1 MLLRGYTFRLVR
13 PECNHLSEAVS
24 ALAALS
30 DDISAALPY
39 LNAVLR
45 KARYNPNGPTL
56 AFGHEGHRVVL
67 RPREAAVSN
76 VQDEGEARRVL
87 DGLVELI
94 NGVWA
99 ARDRIEPSYRVVR
112 DPGVFQ
118 VYRLLPGGNC
128 RACGAP
134 TCLAFAA
141 QLLREEAELSACIPL
156 SSPEHAAKR
165 SQLTALLVAS
175 GRSEP

>member
-1 MLLRGYTFRLVR
+1 MAPGDTISRR
-13 PECNHLSEAVS
+13 
-24 ALAALS
+24 AATLGRQHNPK
-30 DDISAALPY
+30 LP
-39 LNAVLR
+39 NTRWNRV
-45 KARYNPNGPTL
+45 
-56 AFGHEGHRVVL
+56 HRVVL

-76 VQDEGEARRVL
+76 VEDEGEARAVL
-87 DGLVELI
+87 DEVVELI

-99 ARDRIEPSYRVVR
+99 RRDRIEPSYRVVR

-141 QLLREEAELSACIPL
+141 KLLREEAELAACGLIAL
-156 SSPEHAAKR
+156 PEYAGQR
-165 SQLTALLVAS
+165 LQLLELLVEC
-175 GRSEP
+175 GRVELDSQATA